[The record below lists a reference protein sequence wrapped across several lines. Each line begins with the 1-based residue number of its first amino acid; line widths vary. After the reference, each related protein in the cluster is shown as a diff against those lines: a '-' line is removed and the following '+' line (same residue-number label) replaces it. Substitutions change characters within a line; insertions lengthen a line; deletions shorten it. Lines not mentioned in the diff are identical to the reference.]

1 MPKTNAKKKHNSS
14 SEPKELMLRETGLEY
29 AQVGKMLGNGRLEAI
44 CFDGKTR
51 LGHIRGKLLKKV
63 WISTGDVILVA
74 LRDFQDDKT
83 DVVFKYTPEQIKKL
97 KNMGELPSNV
107 KTANDINFK
116 DFKEEEE
123 DIDISFEH
131 I

>member
-1 MPKTNAKKKHNSS
+1 MPKTSAKKKAHS
-14 SEPKELMLRETGLEY
+14 SEPKELMLRESGLEY

-83 DVVFKYTPEQIKKL
+83 DVVFKYTADQVKKL
-97 KNMGELPSNV
+97 KNMGEIPSNV
-107 KTANDINFK
+107 KTANDITFK

-123 DIDISFEH
+123 DIEISFEH

>member
-1 MPKTNAKKKHNSS
+1 MPKTSAKKKVHSS
-14 SEPKELMLRETGLEY
+14 QPKELMLRETGLEY
-29 AQVGKMLGNGRLEAI
+29 AQAGKMLGNGRLEAI

-51 LGHIRGKLLKKV
+51 LAHIRGKLLKKV
-63 WISTGDVILVA
+63 WITTGDVILVA

-83 DVVFKYTPEQIKKL
+83 DVVFKYTPEQVKKL
-97 KNMGELPSNV
+97 KNMGEIPSNV

-123 DIDISFEH
+123 EDIEISFEH